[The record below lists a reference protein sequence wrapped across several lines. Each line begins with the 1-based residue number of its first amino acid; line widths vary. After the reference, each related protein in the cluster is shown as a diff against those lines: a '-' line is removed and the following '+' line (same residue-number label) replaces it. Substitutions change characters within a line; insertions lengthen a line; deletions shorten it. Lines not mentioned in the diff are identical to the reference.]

1 MRLSSSL
8 VAMNDL
14 EPRQPL
20 PAVILAAG
28 EGGRLRLAAGKPKPL
43 VELVGLTLAERTVA
57 QLRLAGISR
66 FVVVLGFEADRVR
79 REFERIAHARHC
91 SIDFVVA
98 RDWKKGNGAS
108 AAAAASLVGDSP
120 FLLTMV
126 DHIVSL
132 AAVERLLAS
141 PPSPGH
147 IKLAVDFAKESVFD
161 LDDATK
167 VRLADDRITAIG
179 KDLSAYDAL
188 DTGLFYCTPALFSAI
203 RRGAANGHYSL
214 SAGISECIRKQRMNA
229 VDVTGHPWIDV
240 DTPAAHSEAK
250 RRIETG
256 LGKSTEDGF
265 VARALNRP
273 ISARLS
279 RLLLRTR
286 LTPNQVTVMSFSLAM
301 MGAAALATAHAG
313 WWIAAGVL
321 IQLASIVDGC
331 DGEIARAKLLHSNRG
346 AWLDT
351 LLDRYS
357 DIGIGIA
364 ITFAAYSLLP
374 SPWIWLAGTLAVIS
388 FLLASYVTKEY
399 QLRFGR
405 AFPDSFANRLK
416 RRDLRLLILAVGAIL
431 GYPFVGLVVVGAMT
445 HGVIVFLIAS
455 TWQRESERF
464 GETIWVSLGADPQ
477 ASQPAGLVEVVASAA
492 PSLDPQ
498 PLVAHP

>member
-240 DTPAAHSEAK
+240 DTPAAHSE
-250 RRIETG
+250 
-256 LGKSTEDGF
+256 
-265 VARALNRP
+265 
-273 ISARLS
+273 
-279 RLLLRTR
+279 
-286 LTPNQVTVMSFSLAM
+286 PNA
-301 MGAAALATAHAG
+301 
-313 WWIAAGVL
+313 
-321 IQLASIVDGC
+321 
-331 DGEIARAKLLHSNRG
+331 E
-346 AWLDT
+346 
-351 LLDRYS
+351 
-357 DIGIGIA
+357 
-364 ITFAAYSLLP
+364 
-374 SPWIWLAGTLAVIS
+374 
-388 FLLASYVTKEY
+388 
-399 QLRFGR
+399 
-405 AFPDSFANRLK
+405 
-416 RRDLRLLILAVGAIL
+416 
-431 GYPFVGLVVVGAMT
+431 
-445 HGVIVFLIAS
+445 
-455 TWQRESERF
+455 
-464 GETIWVSLGADPQ
+464 
-477 ASQPAGLVEVVASAA
+477 
-492 PSLDPQ
+492 
-498 PLVAHP
+498 